1 MEVFNFSL
9 ITIFQLNIISIKEH
23 FFYSLAGHTEG
34 SLFNFIKSSRPPNKT
49 QLRLLLIKE
58 LAKANAKSIP
68 LNVQISELLNETI
81 NYFMPQD
88 RINLLEAK
96 LSATTTAGT
105 TSSASRASLPI
116 REPSRTTNSNPD
128 LDKSMDKLKKL
139 STIIDL
145 QVGPPN
151 TPERNAF
158 DGRLENL
165 ERLKVFITK
174 KMRNVA
180 SNYGVTDGMSIHFQ
194 NGFLKIIFAFFSAYI
209 QKTSTVIIK
218 VLAVGKFTLYSM
230 RRHLSSYGNV
240 SLSEF
245 IGGKISTYETHFP
258 KGITTNFIVSLVL
271 DYLEENAVPSY

>member
-1 MEVFNFSL
+1 MKNIFS
-9 ITIFQLNIISIKEH
+9 F
-23 FFYSLAGHTEG
+23 SLAGHTEG

-96 LSATTTAGT
+96 LSATNTAGS
-105 TSSASRASLPI
+105 TSSASRASLPTG
-116 REPSRTTNSNPD
+116 EPSRTTNSNPD

-165 ERLKVFITK
+165 EPLMVFITK

-180 SNYGVTDGMSIHFQ
+180 SNYGVTEGMYVHSFSKWVFKNNFCLLFSLHSKDFDCNNQGIGRWKIHT
-194 NGFLKIIFAFFSAYI
+194 I
-209 QKTSTVIIK
+209 QHEKTLVFIWK
-218 VLAVGKFTLYSM
+218 CFT
-230 RRHLSSYGNV
+230 
-240 SLSEF
+240 
-245 IGGKISTYETHFP
+245 K
-258 KGITTNFIVSLVL
+258 
-271 DYLEENAVPSY
+271 

>member
-1 MEVFNFSL
+1 M
-9 ITIFQLNIISIKEH
+9 
-23 FFYSLAGHTEG
+23 AGHTEG

-96 LSATTTAGT
+96 LSATNTAGS
-105 TSSASRASLPI
+105 TSSASRASLLI
-116 REPSRTTNSNPD
+116 GEPSRTTNSNPD

-165 ERLKVFITK
+165 EPLMVFITK

-180 SNYGVTDGMSIHFQ
+180 SNYGVTEGMYVHSFSKWVFKNNFCLLFSLHSKDFDCNNQGIGRWKIHT
-194 NGFLKIIFAFFSAYI
+194 I
-209 QKTSTVIIK
+209 QHEKTLVFIWK
-218 VLAVGKFTLYSM
+218 CFT
-230 RRHLSSYGNV
+230 
-240 SLSEF
+240 
-245 IGGKISTYETHFP
+245 K
-258 KGITTNFIVSLVL
+258 
-271 DYLEENAVPSY
+271 

>member
-1 MEVFNFSL
+1 M
-9 ITIFQLNIISIKEH
+9 
-23 FFYSLAGHTEG
+23 AGHTEG

-96 LSATTTAGT
+96 LSATNTAGS
-105 TSSASRASLPI
+105 TSTASRASLPI
-116 REPSRTTNSNPD
+116 GESSRTSNSNPE
-128 LDKSMDKLKKL
+128 LDISINKLKKL

-151 TPERNAF
+151 TTERNAF

-165 ERLKVFITK
+165 EPLKVFITK

-180 SNYGVTDGMSIHFQ
+180 SNFGVTDG
-194 NGFLKIIFAFFSAYI
+194 KC
-209 QKTSTVIIK
+209 K
-218 VLAVGKFTLYSM
+218 
-230 RRHLSSYGNV
+230 
-240 SLSEF
+240 
-245 IGGKISTYETHFP
+245 
-258 KGITTNFIVSLVL
+258 
-271 DYLEENAVPSY
+271 

>member
-1 MEVFNFSL
+1 MKNIFS
-9 ITIFQLNIISIKEH
+9 F
-23 FFYSLAGHTEG
+23 SLAGHTEG

-96 LSATTTAGT
+96 LSATNKAGS
-105 TSSASRASLPI
+105 TSTSSRASLPI
-116 REPSRTTNSNPD
+116 IESSRTTNSNPD

-165 ERLKVFITK
+165 EPLMVFITK

-180 SNYGVTDGMSIHFQ
+180 SNYGVTEGMYVHSFSKWVFKINFCLLFSLHSKDFDGNNQGIGRWKIHT
-194 NGFLKIIFAFFSAYI
+194 I
-209 QKTSTVIIK
+209 QHEKTLVFIWK
-218 VLAVGKFTLYSM
+218 CFT
-230 RRHLSSYGNV
+230 
-240 SLSEF
+240 
-245 IGGKISTYETHFP
+245 K
-258 KGITTNFIVSLVL
+258 
-271 DYLEENAVPSY
+271 

>member
-1 MEVFNFSL
+1 M
-9 ITIFQLNIISIKEH
+9 
-23 FFYSLAGHTEG
+23 AGHTEG

-96 LSATTTAGT
+96 LSATNTAGT

-116 REPSRTTNSNPD
+116 GEPSRTTNSNPD

-165 ERLKVFITK
+165 EPLKVFITK

-180 SNYGVTDGMSIHFQ
+180 SNYGVTESMYIHTYILMSKKI
-194 NGFLKIIFAFFSAYI
+194 GF
-209 QKTSTVIIK
+209 
-218 VLAVGKFTLYSM
+218 
-230 RRHLSSYGNV
+230 
-240 SLSEF
+240 
-245 IGGKISTYETHFP
+245 
-258 KGITTNFIVSLVL
+258 
-271 DYLEENAVPSY
+271 

>member
-1 MEVFNFSL
+1 M
-9 ITIFQLNIISIKEH
+9 
-23 FFYSLAGHTEG
+23 AGHTEG

-96 LSATTTAGT
+96 LSATNTAGS
-105 TSSASRASLPI
+105 TSSASRASLPTG
-116 REPSRTTNSNPD
+116 EPSRTTNSNPD

-165 ERLKVFITK
+165 EPLMVFITK

-180 SNYGVTDGMSIHFQ
+180 SNYGVTEGMYVHSFSKWVFK
-194 NGFLKIIFAFFSAYI
+194 NNVCLLFLAYI
-209 QKTSTVIIK
+209 QKTSTVITE

>member
-1 MEVFNFSL
+1 M
-9 ITIFQLNIISIKEH
+9 
-23 FFYSLAGHTEG
+23 AGHTEG

-96 LSATTTAGT
+96 LSATNTAGS

-116 REPSRTTNSNPD
+116 GEPSRTTNSNPD

-165 ERLKVFITK
+165 EPLMVFITK

-180 SNYGVTDGMSIHFQ
+180 SNYGVTEGMYVHSFSKWVFKNNFCLLFSLHSKDFDCNNQGIGRWKIHT
-194 NGFLKIIFAFFSAYI
+194 I
-209 QKTSTVIIK
+209 QHEKTLVFIWK
-218 VLAVGKFTLYSM
+218 CFT
-230 RRHLSSYGNV
+230 
-240 SLSEF
+240 
-245 IGGKISTYETHFP
+245 K
-258 KGITTNFIVSLVL
+258 
-271 DYLEENAVPSY
+271 

>member
-1 MEVFNFSL
+1 M
-9 ITIFQLNIISIKEH
+9 
-23 FFYSLAGHTEG
+23 AGHTEG

-96 LSATTTAGT
+96 LSATNTAGS
-105 TSSASRASLPI
+105 TSSASRASLPT

-180 SNYGVTDGMSIHFQ
+180 SNYGVTEGMFIHFQ

-209 QKTSTVIIK
+209 QKTSTVITE

-258 KGITTNFIVSLVL
+258 KGITTNFMVSLVL